1 MTPAEFTAARK
12 ALGLTQAEFAAEVG
26 ASLRTINMVEDGA
39 TPKFRLYEL
48 ALRGLI
54 AERQM

>member
-1 MTPAEFTAARK
+1 MTPAEFTAALKR
-12 ALGLTQAEFAAEVG
+12 LGLTQAEFAAEIG
-26 ASLRTINMVEDGA
+26 AHANTVSAVA
-39 TPKFRLYEL
+39 TGRSVKTRLYEL